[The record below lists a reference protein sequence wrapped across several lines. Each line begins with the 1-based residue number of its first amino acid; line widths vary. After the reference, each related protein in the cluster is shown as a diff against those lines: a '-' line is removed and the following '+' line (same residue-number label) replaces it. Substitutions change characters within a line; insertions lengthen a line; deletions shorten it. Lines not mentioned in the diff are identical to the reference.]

1 MSQFRKSP
9 SVRITALVVVAMLA
23 LGAFALT
30 GCGGTKQS
38 PGGPSGTG
46 APENVKPVA
55 DSVKTEVLGAL
66 KAAGATFVDTYLSVA
81 EGPQAGQVT
90 VNGPI
95 TLKGNQKAASV
106 TLAKGK
112 DGKWAIVSVK

>member
-9 SVRITALVVVAMLA
+9 SVRITTLVVVAMLA

-30 GCGGTKQS
+30 GCGGTKES

-46 APENVKPVA
+46 APENVKAVA
-55 DSVKTEVLGAL
+55 ENVKTEVLDAL
-66 KAAGATFVDTYLSVA
+66 KAAGATFVPTYLSVT

-90 VNGPI
+90 VSGPI
-95 TLKGNQKAASV
+95 TIKGQEKTLSV

-112 DGKWAIVSVK
+112 DGKWTIVSMK